1 LPAPGGRCDDVN
13 RQVIGNW
20 HIRTSRAMV
29 IGNGR
34 LTPGDRGEILA
45 AALCARHA
53 PRRREPERGDRQ
65 ADPGV
70 VKRDGARTIS
80 VQQNPAKGKGRSA
93 SIRPL

>member
-1 LPAPGGRCDDVN
+1 MA
-13 RQVIGNW
+13 
-20 HIRTSRAMV
+20 

-34 LTPGDRGEILA
+34 LTRGDRGEIPA

-70 VKRDGARTIS
+70 VKRTGQDH
-80 VQQNPAKGKGRSA
+80 QRSA
-93 SIRPL
+93 KSC